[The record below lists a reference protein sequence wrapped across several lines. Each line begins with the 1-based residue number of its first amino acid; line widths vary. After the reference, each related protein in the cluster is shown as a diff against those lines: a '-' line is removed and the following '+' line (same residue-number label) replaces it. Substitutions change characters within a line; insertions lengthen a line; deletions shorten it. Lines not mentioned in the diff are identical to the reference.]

1 MRTYTLVIGLLLMF
15 PVLAQ
20 EDASLPID
28 VHAVFNSTISNFSKT
43 LPSSAFESFEYKS
56 YSSTLVINEGVSSV
70 AEETAIHNYFF
81 EQITLHQASNN
92 NFKETVIASNTPGF
106 EAPVYALFEK
116 PWFTQDIFGK
126 EVRFFKTRFPGPLHA
141 KGQKHFT
148 YRLIENHPDAGGS
161 YVVHFSGLENKA
173 AKNLEGEVYIDPSS
187 YAIQKVVFRFQE
199 NIKME
204 ITYTY
209 TVEEGISIP
218 LETTMELVPLND
230 LEPITLLGTNIPVG
244 QAVFDNEQK
253 TVAKVVR
260 KATYFDF
267 QNQSTISERSISID
281 AADEALF
288 KSPDYWEN
296 NRSTPLSRQE
306 EMVVAAS
313 DTLVKEKYIN
323 ERLEVI
329 TNFNFGYLRL
339 GLFTFDLKYLI
350 KYNGYE
356 GLRLGIGGD
365 TNEQFSDLFSVGGYF
380 AHGFQDHQSKYQ
392 LRTRFFLSKDKQTS
406 IGAKY
411 TDDIQEVGSHAF
423 LTEQRSFS
431 LFEPRLVNII
441 QFYKHQTLAAD
452 FSHRINAKLF
462 GEMQFSNQQVQ
473 QTGDY
478 EFLHNGQTFSAYTL
492 TEVTAGIFWTPFSKY
507 MKTPDEILLS
517 ERLTPTFSAQ
527 LTRGLK
533 GVLDSDFD
541 YTKLDVKIDHSI
553 RHWNASVTEF
563 VLEGNFG
570 FGTIPLTHMYHAFP
584 NSPNKETIMKRF
596 SVAGIHSFETMYFG
610 EFFSDRL
617 ASLHIKHRLPPFIIS
632 RRIQPHL
639 VFLSRHAIGDF
650 RNGSAHQNIHFNSL
664 RHGYS
669 ESGVELNNIIYGFG
683 LSLAYR
689 HGAYHLP
696 VFEDNIAFK
705 FTFNLKL

>member
-1 MRTYTLVIGLLLMF
+1 
-15 PVLAQ
+15 
-20 EDASLPID
+20 
-28 VHAVFNSTISNFSKT
+28 
-43 LPSSAFESFEYKS
+43 
-56 YSSTLVINEGVSSV
+56 
-70 AEETAIHNYFF
+70 
-81 EQITLHQASNN
+81 
-92 NFKETVIASNTPGF
+92 
-106 EAPVYALFEK
+106 
-116 PWFTQDIFGK
+116 
-126 EVRFFKTRFPGPLHA
+126 
-141 KGQKHFT
+141 
-148 YRLIENHPDAGGS
+148 
-161 YVVHFSGLENKA
+161 
-173 AKNLEGEVYIDPSS
+173 
-187 YAIQKVVFRFQE
+187 
-199 NIKME
+199 
-204 ITYTY
+204 
-209 TVEEGISIP
+209 
-218 LETTMELVPLND
+218 
-230 LEPITLLGTNIPVG
+230 
-244 QAVFDNEQK
+244 
-253 TVAKVVR
+253 
-260 KATYFDF
+260 
-267 QNQSTISERSISID
+267 
-281 AADEALF
+281 
-288 KSPDYWEN
+288 
-296 NRSTPLSRQE
+296 
-306 EMVVAAS
+306 MVVAAS

-339 GLFTFDLKYLI
+339 GLFTFDLKYLV
-350 KYNGYE
+350 KYNDYE

-365 TNEQFSDLFSVGGYF
+365 TNEQFSDLFSLGGYF

-406 IGAKY
+406 IGVKY

-441 QFYKHQTLAAD
+441 QFYKHQTWAAG

-462 GEMQFSNQQVQ
+462 GELQFSGQQVQ

-517 ERLTPTFSAQ
+517 EHLTPTFSAQ
-527 LTRGLK
+527 LTRGVK
-533 GVLDSDFD
+533 GVFESDFD

-570 FGTIPLTHMYHAFP
+570 FGAIPLTHMYHAFP
-584 NSPNKETIMKRF
+584 NSPNKESITKRF

-617 ASLHIKHRLPPFIIS
+617 ASLHIKHLLPPFIIS
-632 RRIQPHL
+632 RRIQPNL
-639 VFLSRHAIGDF
+639 VLLSRHAIGDF
-650 RNGSAHQNIHFNSL
+650 RNAEAHQNISFNSL

-669 ESGVELNNIIYGFG
+669 ETGMELNNIIYGFG